1 MTSQSEIKPNPSAP
15 RYEPELWNSRVSES
29 DLRGFLKDN
38 REIVA
43 RILAREE
50 YRRPAEDF
58 DIRMMQSKI
67 DFNPVERTRDALVQ
81 FNKSVVRFEGDFD
94 KIGAHFGMKPEDA
107 KRFEPLARETY
118 LAQGF
123 QEYANCYSYAMNDMD
138 RYRHGGDT
146 PGERGDFGFSF
157 ASETNY
163 ETYKRELMKAV
174 EADGAMIGGTDA
186 EPIAGYYRVAV
197 YARPPHEDPKVRGDN
212 SLMAYHFGREN
223 GDGTWSQKL
232 GISPQAGSGIVT
244 NLDDNGKVIS
254 DPRTAAL
261 GRYEFLSYVYV
272 PEGGLDVGP
281 PYEPKSKPGSI
292 DLPLDPQQDWM
303 RRTSDPYPETVSRSG
318 LPRP

>member
-1 MTSQSEIKPNPSAP
+1 
-15 RYEPELWNSRVSES
+15 
-29 DLRGFLKDN
+29 
-38 REIVA
+38 
-43 RILAREE
+43 
-50 YRRPAEDF
+50 
-58 DIRMMQSKI
+58 
-67 DFNPVERTRDALVQ
+67 
-81 FNKSVVRFEGDFD
+81 
-94 KIGAHFGMKPEDA
+94 MKPEDA

-138 RYRHGGDT
+138 RYRNGGDT

-163 ETYKRELMKAV
+163 ETFKRELMKAV
-174 EADGAMIGGTDA
+174 EADGAMIA
-186 EPIAGYYRVAV
+186 ERCRADRRILPCGRFC
-197 YARPPHEDPKVRGDN
+197 PSPHEDPKVRGDN
-212 SLMAYHFGREN
+212 SLMDYHFVREN

-244 NLDDNGKVIS
+244 NLDDNGKVIT

-281 PYEPKSKPGSI
+281 PYEPKPTGIFGYSARSAGRLEAAEFRS
-292 DLPLDPQQDWM
+292 LP
-303 RRTSDPYPETVSRSG
+303 
-318 LPRP
+318 